1 MSAIRKK
8 QPARKKNKNLHG
20 ISALNI
26 TPVKKSNSNSD
37 PIYKH

>member
-20 ISALNI
+20 YINI
-26 TPVKKSNSNSD
+26 KHHAREKSNSNSD